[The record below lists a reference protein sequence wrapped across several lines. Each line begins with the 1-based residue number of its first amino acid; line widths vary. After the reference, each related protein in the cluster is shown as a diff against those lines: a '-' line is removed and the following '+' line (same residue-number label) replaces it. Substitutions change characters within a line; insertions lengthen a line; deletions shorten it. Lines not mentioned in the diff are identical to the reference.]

1 MKKMKMIIFFLEKL
15 EKINNEKN
23 IFYKPDLDCFEI
35 LFEAIFSK
43 YKKEKK
49 SNDFPLIL
57 EAPIYE
63 IIGFSYSIISKSTEN
78 FKFHKPHS
86 INILNDTNFTS
97 HIEKNNNKLILN
109 IMPLL
114 FDGHISILFFIDS
127 NGIRFFRLSNPSHI
141 HSKYNGDSCFIDPF
155 LFPLDMRKYFD
166 LYPKKKIQK
175 FNSCAL
181 WFYFQILTLINYN
194 KDIQSN
200 KYSNAKDFVKYT
212 ENSKFYYDCLNY
224 YIFIMGYEKKLIEIQ
239 PKSLF
244 EEEDSFY
251 IVQKTAK
258 ALDNIKV
265 NIFSFLNQF
274 VDIIEIIQ
282 LLTYQNLTFKPGI
295 NHLND
300 FLKYNEEFIDFIS
313 LLNYNLNFFDLN
325 VKRDENIIKKFATIV
340 EEIKDIRNSFVKNCL
355 M

>member
-1 MKKMKMIIFFLEKL
+1 MLKL
-15 EKINNEKN
+15 LY
-23 IFYKPDLDCFEI
+23 FY
-35 LFEAIFSK
+35 
-43 YKKEKK
+43 
-49 SNDFPLIL
+49 
-57 EAPIYE
+57 
-63 IIGFSYSIISKSTEN
+63 
-78 FKFHKPHS
+78 
-86 INILNDTNFTS
+86 
-97 HIEKNNNKLILN
+97 
-109 IMPLL
+109 
-114 FDGHISILFFIDS
+114 
-127 NGIRFFRLSNPSHI
+127 NGI
-141 HSKYNGDSCFIDPF
+141 
-155 LFPLDMRKYFD
+155 
-166 LYPKKKIQK
+166 
-175 FNSCAL
+175 
-181 WFYFQILTLINYN
+181 W
-194 KDIQSN
+194 
-200 KYSNAKDFVKYT
+200 
-212 ENSKFYYDCLNY
+212 
-224 YIFIMGYEKKLIEIQ
+224 KKLIEIQ

-355 M
+355 DFLAF

>member
-155 LFPLDMRKYFD
+155 L
-166 LYPKKKIQK
+166 
-175 FNSCAL
+175 
-181 WFYFQILTLINYN
+181 
-194 KDIQSN
+194 
-200 KYSNAKDFVKYT
+200 KDFVKYT

-355 M
+355 DFLAF